1 MRIFKVTLQQTI
13 ARTVCLAAENEEEA
27 EKEALAVGEYQGPA
41 FVRTEPRP
49 FTPVVNDRGG
59 TWTIVEKT
67 KELPRNWRPGSD
79 F

>member
-1 MRIFKVTLQQTI
+1 MGIFKVTLERTI
-13 ARTVCLAAENEEEA
+13 TRTVCLPAENEEEA
-27 EKEALAVGEYQGPA
+27 EREALAFGEYQGPA

-49 FTPVVNDRGG
+49 FTPVAKDHDS

-79 F
+79 C